1 MYPHTALSLSG
12 DLFADASSFLKYG
25 VTPIIIII
33 QPVQLLNLK
42 NRQLGISKITK
53 AQLAN

>member
-1 MYPHTALSLSG
+1 MYPHTALSLSD